1 MLRYIARRILIAI
14 PILVIVVS
22 FTFFLVQLIPGN
34 PAQTILGKG
43 ATPEAI
49 AQVNHQLGLDQPVGI
64 RFLAFWGN
72 TLRGDF
78 GVSLI
83 NGQPVVQSI
92 ANALP
97 VTLSLA
103 VCATLLTGI
112 LGIALGVLSAVRGGW
127 IDRVVQTGSSI
138 GMALPSFWLAIAL
151 VLVFSILLKLL
162 PPTGYTPLL
171 DSPGEWAQGMI
182 LPVIAI
188 GLAGIASIGRQTRS
202 AMLET
207 LNKDYIRSLRAQG
220 VPHRSIIYKHAL
232 RNASIPIV
240 TNIGFQFIGV
250 LGGAV
255 IIEQVFALP
264 GIGQL
269 TNTAV
274 SQHDI
279 PVVQGAV
286 IVMATIVLLVNLLVD
301 VIYLILNPKTRRA

>member
-1 MLRYIARRILIAI
+1 MLRFIARRVLIAI
-14 PILVIVVS
+14 PILAIVVS

-43 ATPEAI
+43 ATAAQI
-49 AQVNHQLGLDQPVGI
+49 AAVNHQLGLDQPIGI

-72 TLRGDF
+72 TLRGNL

-83 NGQPVVQSI
+83 NGQPVAQSI

-103 VCATLLTGI
+103 ISATLLTGI
-112 LGIALGVLSAVRGGW
+112 VGIGLGVLSAVRGGAV
-127 IDRVVQTGSSI
+127 DRIVQGSSSV
-138 GMALPSFWLAIAL
+138 GMALPSFWLAVAL

-162 PPTGYTPLL
+162 PATGYTPITQ
-171 DSPGEWAQGMI
+171 SPGQWAYGMV
-182 LPVIAI
+182 LPVVAI
-188 GLAGIASIGRQTRS
+188 GLAGVASISRQTRS

-207 LNKDYIRSLRAQG
+207 LGKDYVRSLRAQG
-220 VPHRSIIYKHAL
+220 LPTRSIIYKHAL

-240 TNIGFQFIGV
+240 TNVGFQFIGV

-255 IIEQVFALP
+255 IIEQIFALP

-269 TNTAV
+269 TNIAV

-286 IVMATIVLLVNLLVD
+286 IVTAAIVLLVNLLVD